1 AEALG
6 IAFGKVQATFAD
18 TATTPFAH
26 STSGSTTTFTS
37 GLAALQAAED
47 AKRGVL
53 ETAARLLEVKP
64 NELKLAD
71 GFVSVMDAPEIRIP
85 LGHVIRRNQDQVVIG
100 KASLRSG
107 SKTHIINSF
116 AAHFAD
122 LEVDHETGSVRVLRY
137 VAVHDSGRIIHP
149 EAARGQIMGGVVQGL
164 GYALME
170 EIPIDP
176 ESGAPLTLN
185 LDSFKIPNLMDIP
198 PIEPVLIEH
207 PDPVG
212 PYGAK
217 ALGADRRP
225 GKRRPANLEPRF
237 LQNSQPNGYP
247 AHRARVDRTPRPGWP
262 LRRQGSR
269 RRSACDC
276 SRGRPQRRVRC
287 TRRPHPRTPY
297 HSGKGSARFPATGAL
312 RVN

>member
-1 AEALG
+1 MGVACCIYKTGQSQSSAIVKMREDGNAELLMSIAEIGQGAWTILSQIVAETLG
-6 IAFGKVQATFAD
+6 IGFGKVQATFAD

-64 NELKLAD
+64 SELKLAD
-71 GFVSVMDAPEIRIP
+71 GFVSVMDTPEIRIP
-85 LGHVIRRNQDQVVIG
+85 LGHVIRRNQDQVIVG

-116 AAHFAD
+116 AAHFAEV
-122 LEVDHETGSVRVLRY
+122 EVDPETGSIRVLRY

-170 EIPIDP
+170 DIPVDP

-185 LDSFKIPNLMDIP
+185 LDSFKIPNLVDIP
-198 PIEPVLIEH
+198 PIEAVVIEH

-217 ALGADRRP
+217 ALGEPPLVPVAAAI
-225 GKRRPANLEPRF
+225 ANAV
-237 LQNSQPNGYP
+237 Y
-247 AHRARVDRTPRPGWP
+247 D
-262 LRRQGSR
+262 
-269 RRSACDC
+269 
-276 SRGRPQRRVRC
+276 
-287 TRRPHPRTPY
+287 
-297 HSGKGSARFPATGAL
+297 ATGVRIRDLPITAEKVIRGL
-312 RVN
+312 QQQTR